1 MPDHGETT
9 IGFFEVF
16 DAGVTVDFEDVVVI
30 DPHRWWFVSGR
41 EKKGDFGVLLK
52 KKKTGWCLSIQGGGV
67 VVV

>member
-30 DPHRWWFVSGR
+30 DPHRWWFVNG
-41 EKKGDFGVLLK
+41 L
-52 KKKTGWCLSIQGGGV
+52 GWCLSIQGGGV